1 MIEVINLESSV
12 TQLPCFEK
20 KGKNKS
26 QTVSQPKPRAL
37 LQKRKKSKSKTTSL
51 VQAIVTPPSEK
62 VPTKDFDKT
71 YVADIQALL
80 VYSED
85 ELKNENAREEMDED
99 IQDLGNEEAQTNHS
113 TKNPTKEPIST
124 KHESPSPTK
133 DDPESS
139 KSKQPVDASDSTSS
153 SCSETFRPYDNYMP
167 ITER

>member
-1 MIEVINLESSV
+1 MR
-12 TQLPCFEK
+12 LP
-20 KGKNKS
+20 
-26 QTVSQPKPRAL
+26 A
-37 LQKRKKSKSKTTSL
+37 TTPDEG
-51 VQAIVTPPSEK
+51 AG
-62 VPTKDFDKT
+62 TKYHMDKT
-71 YVADIQALL
+71 KCTRFKVADIQALL
-80 VYSED
+80 VYFED

-139 KSKQPVDASDSTSS
+139 KSKKPVDASDSTSS